1 MVIIW
6 WWCCWSRT
14 KMILLNQFSW
24 NRVDHTLPL
33 VTTEHTLQWEPRDWN
48 EQSLIN
54 QWTSYCLHTQNS
66 RKDAFHTFNW
76 NHSQISTSPCTR
88 PEDAQQ
94 LYEHAKEFA
103 NFGMIYCRVNILEN
117 RISIYVHLCGVGLFH
132 TYAANHHQRGRTRFK
147 LICLPQVNVT
157 KAVTGDCH
165 KTNH

>member
-1 MVIIW
+1 
-6 WWCCWSRT
+6 
-14 KMILLNQFSW
+14 MILLNQFSW

-33 VTTEHTLQWEPRDWN
+33 VTTEHTLQWEPRDWD
-48 EQSLIN
+48 EQSLN

-66 RKDAFHTFNW
+66 RKDAFLT
-76 NHSQISTSPCTR
+76 ISISPCTR
-88 PEDAQQ
+88 PEEAQQ
-94 LYEHAKEFA
+94 LNEHAKEFA
-103 NFGMIYCRVNILEN
+103 NFGMIYCRANILEN

-132 TYAANHHQRGRTRFK
+132 TYVANHHQRGRTRFK